1 MTIRFFSRRNLA
13 PLAIIVFLLCW
24 LFAATPLGAQGNTP
38 RPEWVEI
45 DYSEVIDRRQLSHSG
60 ESVGTLLARLDGRP
74 LPVPGQRPS
83 DRVAHTLLEPLVEP
97 YGFVLSDALD
107 SLVAPGGGP
116 WFELGSLWRA
126 GGPQPAW
133 VELLRSRR
141 LIVESDGKG
150 KLRACLPWAGPE
162 TGNALPTIA
171 GRAAAEAAWESAW
184 PVLRHVVQAERRRLG
199 RAVQV
204 EIYAYRHRIE
214 GSEFHLGLE
223 PYRTEVTD
231 TGPSGLRPPLDLAGI
246 ETFLNSGLRLEGARI
261 EADGSLNLLGSP
273 TGTQT
278 LLGRPIAL
286 SDFAVAYRAVFHG
299 GLAEPFMSL
308 DRGLSPHV
316 SLVNYGARLR
326 DTSIGLV
333 SLLCDIRFK
342 TFSQGLD
349 IVEGLDL
356 RDRVRAEIA
365 GFRTHIERMADDP
378 ASEGQASQQT
388 RMWFYPDSV
397 DMTVSS
403 EGDVLVFRRVRMS
416 AASER
421 AEEGEGQ
428 VPPWTGATI
437 EAIDAQYDELA
448 RFFPELADLDQV
460 VRLLSLFT
468 WLKQLD
474 AEGLRL
480 PELGSLL
487 ALELPALSTPREF
500 PQLLAFDSL
509 PPRDRELSVD
519 VVNRVPVGLALSRMR
534 PAYGRPLSARRRY
547 DRAAAELDPSIAAH
561 ARLLESFGSTAD
573 SADGSTLDAM
583 TYRLERLAMH
593 ERVLAT
599 QDPSALASL
608 AAWQKAGKPPRV
620 FSVGIGGLDL
630 GMGKV
635 LARAEGRAM
644 SLLGGSVGT
653 SGAEVSAPRHSD
665 PTEARQAWQQD
676 PPGLPAIGMPSH
688 GPKAMAVTD
697 RFESGRSGKR
707 QWTLTVYGVDGMEV
721 RSRRTEGAV
730 DRIEEIERV
739 ERLRRFRYR
748 LDREG
753 SKVSV
758 RALKVAQVE
767 PPEAVEGP
775 LLPSSLGLLEIPP
788 TGADEETPKIR
799 LRLQSAAGGGKSA
812 GFPRR
817 SLKRLILGRSVD
829 LTSGSPLQGLA
840 PLPTF
845 LGTLE
850 SMMVLLNPT
859 QRTPPWIP
867 PSNPVAAEEDPLRL
881 GRALSEWWATDAGS
895 APAAVIGTD
904 PATSPDRWEAAPRPS
919 ANATLIVPDDAFDD
933 RSAGLRDRLI
943 AAWSP
948 KAVVAGPEELSV
960 GELVLVV
967 SAEPPELF
975 AERLRR
981 LSGAP
986 QMTGKLLGA
995 WSLAGPLRHDL
1006 PATWIAEGRIAGF
1019 GLADP
1024 TVVGVGTGVD
1034 SLAELARALDSAA
1047 GGRVEQLPGPFLWF
1061 F

>member
-1 MTIRFFSRRNLA
+1 MSTRFFSRRSLVLTA
-13 PLAIIVFLLCW
+13 TLFALVCW
-24 LFAATPLGAQGNTP
+24 PAATPVRAEGNGS

-45 DYSEVIDRRQLSHSG
+45 DYSEIVDRRQLSHSG

-74 LPVPGQRPS
+74 LPAPGQRPS

-97 YGFVLSDALD
+97 YGFVLSDTLD
-107 SLVAPGGGP
+107 SLAHSGGGR

-126 GGPQPAW
+126 GAPQPAW
-133 VELLRSRR
+133 VELLRSRH
-141 LIVESDGKG
+141 LLVESDGKG
-150 KLRACLPWAGPE
+150 RLRACLPWNEPD
-162 TGNALPTIA
+162 TGKGLPQVT
-171 GRAAAEAAWESAW
+171 GRIAAEAAWASAW
-184 PVLRHVVQAERRRLG
+184 PVMRHVVEAERRRLG
-199 RAVQV
+199 GDVQM
-204 EIYAYRHRIE
+204 EIHAYRHRIE
-214 GSEFHLGLE
+214 DSVFHLGLE
-223 PYRTEVTD
+223 PHRIEITE
-231 TGPSGLRPPLDLAGI
+231 TGPSGLRPPLDLAAI
-246 ETFLNSGLRLEGARI
+246 DRFLGSGLRLEGARI
-261 EADGSLNLLGSP
+261 ETDGSLRLLGSP
-273 TGTQT
+273 AGPQT
-278 LLGRPIAL
+278 LLGRPMAL

-342 TFSQGLD
+342 TFSQGFD

-403 EGDVLVFRRVRMS
+403 EGDVLVLRRVRMS

-421 AEEGEGQ
+421 AEGGDGE
-428 VPPWTGATI
+428 VPAWTQATI
-437 EAIDAQYDELA
+437 EAIDGQYDQLA

-468 WLKQLD
+468 WLEQLD

-487 ALELPALSTPREF
+487 ALELPALFTPREF

-509 PPRDRELSVD
+509 PPRDQGLPVE
-519 VVNRVPVGLALSRMR
+519 VVNRVPVGLALNRTR
-534 PAYGRPLSARRRY
+534 PAYGRPLPARRRY
-547 DRAAAELDPSIAAH
+547 DRAVAELDLSVDAH

-573 SADGSTLDAM
+573 TADDSTLDAM

-608 AAWQKAGKPPRV
+608 ASWQKAGKPPRV

-644 SLLGGSVGT
+644 GLLGGGAGS
-653 SGAEVSAPRHSD
+653 SGAGAPRPPRSER
-665 PTEARQAWQQD
+665 TEARQVWRQD
-676 PPGLPAIGMPSH
+676 PEGLPAARVPTH
-688 GPKAMAVTD
+688 GVEAMAVTD
-697 RFESGRSGKR
+697 RFEKGKSGQR

-721 RSRRTEGAV
+721 RSRRTEGAG
-730 DRIEEIERV
+730 DRIDNIERV
-739 ERLRRFRYR
+739 EGLRRFRFR
-748 LDREG
+748 LDRDG
-753 SKVSV
+753 SQVAV
-758 RALKVAQVE
+758 RTLPVAPAQT
-767 PPEAVEGP
+767 PEAVEGP
-775 LLPSSLGLLEIPP
+775 LFPRGLGLLEVPP
-788 TGADEETPKIR
+788 PGTEEETPKIR
-799 LRLQSAAGGGKSA
+799 LRLQSMAGGGKSA

-817 SLKRLILGRSVD
+817 SLRRLILGRGVD
-829 LTSGSPLQGLA
+829 LTPGSPLRGLT

-845 LGTLE
+845 LGTVE
-850 SMMVLLNPT
+850 SMMVLLNPA
-859 QRTPPWIP
+859 QRTPPWTA
-867 PSNPVAAEEDPLRL
+867 PSGPVAAEEDPLRL
-881 GRALSEWWATDAGS
+881 GRALSAWWADAGS

-919 ANATLIVPDDAFDD
+919 SHATLLLPEDAFDD
-933 RSAGLRDRLI
+933 RSADLRDRI
-943 AAWSP
+943 AAAWSP
-948 KAVVAGPEELSV
+948 RAVVAGLDELS
-960 GELVLVV
+960 GGKLVLVV

-981 LSGAP
+981 LAGVP

-995 WSLAGPLRHDL
+995 WSLAGPLRQDL
-1006 PATWIAEGRIAGF
+1006 PAAWIADGRLAGF

-1024 TVVGVGTGVD
+1024 AVVGVGAGID
-1034 SLAELARALDSAA
+1034 SLAELARSLDSAA
-1047 GGRVEQLPGPFLWF
+1047 GRRIEQLPGPFVWF